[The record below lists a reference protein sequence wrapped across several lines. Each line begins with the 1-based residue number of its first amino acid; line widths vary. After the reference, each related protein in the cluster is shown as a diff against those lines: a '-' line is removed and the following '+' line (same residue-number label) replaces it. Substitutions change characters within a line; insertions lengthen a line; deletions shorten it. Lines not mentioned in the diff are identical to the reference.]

1 MVAWYLPK
9 ILSIQT
15 PKTTILMKPWYQ
27 SPFQGILMPC
37 KHPKLKNGSTAHLAP
52 KRRRE
57 SQVEKRGILM
67 PWQTST
73 QMGSLACGM
82 YY

>member
-52 KRRRE
+52 KRRE
-57 SQVEKRGILM
+57 GGTGKQALKWE
-67 PWQTST
+67 
-73 QMGSLACGM
+73 A
-82 YY
+82 